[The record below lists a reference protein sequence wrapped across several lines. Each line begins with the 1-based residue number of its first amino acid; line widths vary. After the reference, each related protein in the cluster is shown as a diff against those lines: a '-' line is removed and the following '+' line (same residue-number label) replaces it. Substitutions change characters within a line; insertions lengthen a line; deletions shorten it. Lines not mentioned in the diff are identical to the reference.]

1 MPSVVGV
8 EYGPGQRAP
17 RPGRVFQGVFD
28 ETGAHVVGDRPAG
41 VSPDTDTVGDE
52 WKNHTFTFQVPA
64 GKKKHRVSI
73 VHAYDIDTRN
83 IDLTK
88 ATVGTVPEGE
98 TFTFEYSLDGGAT
111 WLPQDPEGPLT
122 VAPGDD
128 PVTIEDVPVLDLT
141 QLNAS
146 PSVVAPTGIMI
157 REVLGSNADAQYV
170 TWKVDDNDLAGTYAT
185 DGTFQYA
192 VATFEAG
199 PVADAATVPTPDMN
213 VGVTN
218 SYLEVS
224 VDKHIDGLLSAPG
237 SDTTLLPFGEDE
249 MTIRYTVTT
258 TENPG
263 SVTLSDPSLNNDLF
277 TLPAHITVDPATG
290 LISGCLL
297 TEVDGE
303 EDTYSCEFT
312 VSFTDPEAHFHYQA
326 DTAIVTATVTK
337 TDGDRTLSAT
347 DTDKHGAMRLSDLI
361 GMLPETGARTL
372 VGVLGLGLLIALA
385 ALANFV
391 RNRRN

>member
-64 GKKKHRVSI
+64 GKKKHRVSV

-170 TWKVDDNDLAGTYAT
+170 TWKVDGPSGLATYFTAS
-185 DGTFQYA
+185 
-192 VATFEAG
+192 E
-199 PVADAATVPTPDMN
+199 
-213 VGVTN
+213 TN
-218 SYLEVS
+218 QL
-224 VDKHIDGLLSAPG
+224 
-237 SDTTLLPFGEDE
+237 
-249 MTIRYTVTT
+249 
-258 TENPG
+258 
-263 SVTLSDPSLNNDLF
+263 
-277 TLPAHITVDPATG
+277 
-290 LISGCLL
+290 
-297 TEVDGE
+297 
-303 EDTYSCEFT
+303 
-312 VSFTDPEAHFHYQA
+312 
-326 DTAIVTATVTK
+326 
-337 TDGDRTLSAT
+337 
-347 DTDKHGAMRLSDLI
+347 
-361 GMLPETGARTL
+361 
-372 VGVLGLGLLIALA
+372 
-385 ALANFV
+385 
-391 RNRRN
+391 